1 MTSDQHNERQQ
12 ALKRQLVCI
21 CKGVNL
27 QTILKALPHCE
38 TVEDVNRMAQTGDG
52 GCNATRCGPKI
63 KALLSKFR
71 EREQKKKSSAAGAS
85 R

>member
-1 MTSDQHNERQQ
+1 MTSDRQK

-27 QTILKALPHCE
+27 QTILEVLPQCE
-38 TVEDVNRMAQTGDG
+38 TVEDVNRLAKTGDG

-63 KALLSKFR
+63 KALLKKFR
-71 EREQKKKSSAAGAS
+71 ERQEKKAPS
-85 R
+85 REAMARGTK

>member
-1 MTSDQHNERQQ
+1 MSSDRQQ

-27 QTILKALPHCE
+27 ATILTTLPHCE
-38 TVEDVNRMAQTGDG
+38 TVEEVNRMASTGDG

-63 KALLSKFR
+63 KALLAKFR
-71 EREQKKKSSAAGAS
+71 EREEKKNAEALGNSAGTS
-85 R
+85 T

>member
-1 MTSDQHNERQQ
+1 MNSDRQK

-27 QTILKALPHCE
+27 ATILKVLPECE
-38 TVEDVNRMAQTGDG
+38 TVEDVNRLANVGDG

-63 KALLSKFR
+63 KALLRKYQEKTGS
-71 EREQKKKSSAAGAS
+71 
-85 R
+85 